1 MSTPSAEHIR
11 TTLRDFILSNF
22 LFTDDQGALHDTD
35 SFQDTRIIDSMGM
48 IQVIQFIE
56 AEYRIKV
63 LDAEMVPEKLDSV
76 ERLTRFVLGK
86 QGARVT

>member
-1 MSTPSAEHIR
+1 MSTPSADTIR
-11 TTLRDFILSNF
+11 TTLREFILSNF
-22 LFTDDQGALHDTD
+22 LFTDDQSALNDGD

-86 QGARVT
+86 QGLA

>member
-1 MSTPSAEHIR
+1 MSTPSVETIR
-11 TTLRDFILSNF
+11 ATLREFILSNF
-22 LFTDDQGALHDTD
+22 LFTDDQTALNDTD

-76 ERLTRFVLGK
+76 ERLTRFVLAK
-86 QGARVT
+86 QGLA

>member
-1 MSTPSAEHIR
+1 MSTPPSADTIR
-11 TTLRDFILSNF
+11 TALREFILSNF
-22 LFTDDQGALHDTD
+22 LFTDDQSALNDRD

-56 AEYRIKV
+56 GEYRLKV

-76 ERLTRFVLGK
+76 ERLTRFILDKKGL
-86 QGARVT
+86 A

>member
-11 TTLRDFILSNF
+11 TTLREFILSNF
-22 LFTDDQGALHDTD
+22 LFTDDQAALNDAD

-56 AEYRIKV
+56 AEYQIKV

-86 QGARVT
+86 QGQA

>member
-11 TTLRDFILSNF
+11 TTLREFILSNF
-22 LFTDDQGALHDTD
+22 LFTDDQTALNDAD

-86 QGARVT
+86 QGLA

>member
-1 MSTPSAEHIR
+1 MSTPSAETIR
-11 TTLRDFILSNF
+11 GTIRDFILSNF
-22 LFTDDQGALHDTD
+22 LFTDDQAALNDTD

-56 AEYRIKV
+56 TEYGIKV

-76 ERLTRFVLGK
+76 QRLTRFVQDK
-86 QGARVT
+86 QGRT

>member
-11 TTLRDFILSNF
+11 TTLREFILSNF
-22 LFTDDQGALHDTD
+22 LFTDDQTALNDTD

-63 LDAEMVPEKLDSV
+63 LDAEMVKKKARLGRAPDSL
-76 ERLTRFVLGK
+76 RPR
-86 QGARVT
+86 